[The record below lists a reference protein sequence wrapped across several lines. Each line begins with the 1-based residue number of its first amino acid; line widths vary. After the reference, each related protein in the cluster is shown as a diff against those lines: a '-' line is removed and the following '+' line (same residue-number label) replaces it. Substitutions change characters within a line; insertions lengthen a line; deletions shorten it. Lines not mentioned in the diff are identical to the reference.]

1 MKRSAG
7 TKRAGVAAAG
17 LSTASVSGTN
27 LVRVTRVNCDAE
39 WGRGGPGVRRARG
52 ARSGGPERA
61 AADWWR
67 GRPPTPRAREPGC
80 PPPGAPARDWHLSL
94 EAGDEAEVRHD
105 GGFWHVR
112 ILQRLPQAKKKAAR
126 YEVGAVGYAVE
137 HTVDARALRPRTA
150 G

>member
-52 ARSGGPERA
+52 ARSGGPAAQFGPLLEGGRGGERNVA
-61 AADWWR
+61 AHLRNTR
-67 GRPPTPRAREPGC
+67 GY
-80 PPPGAPARDWHLSL
+80 
-94 EAGDEAEVRHD
+94 
-105 GGFWHVR
+105 F
-112 ILQRLPQAKKKAAR
+112 LP
-126 YEVGAVGYAVE
+126 
-137 HTVDARALRPRTA
+137 
-150 G
+150 